1 MSSDRGQIVS
11 ILGIEILAKYKITF
25 STSILIPPSEVE
37 QQPLLWVE
45 VLSQSKIRDTFSTYP
60 VAECTIKEVASKLKH
75 LKDKNLLDLTKY
87 FWKNNLHHMYLV
99 LV

>member
-1 MSSDRGQIVS
+1 MSSDRGQIAS
-11 ILGIEILAKYKITF
+11 ITNRNTFTF